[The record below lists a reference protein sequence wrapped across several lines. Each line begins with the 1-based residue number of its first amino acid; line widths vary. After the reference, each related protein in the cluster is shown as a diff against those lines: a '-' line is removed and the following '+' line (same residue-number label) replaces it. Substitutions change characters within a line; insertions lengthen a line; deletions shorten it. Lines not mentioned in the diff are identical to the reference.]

1 MGLQILPYVERRRT
15 GAVFQ
20 RSLPPEHAG
29 GDPPQDQR
37 AHRRQAPKRITT
49 LRPLRAAQDFHRDD
63 LGRTLP
69 RLTATFTAMEVL
81 HLRLQQ
87 RREQGPVLQ
96 QQLHETHRAARRIPR
111 RRPQRSGSRKE

>member
-87 RREQGPVLQ
+87 RREQGPVL
-96 QQLHETHRAARRIPR
+96 
-111 RRPQRSGSRKE
+111 